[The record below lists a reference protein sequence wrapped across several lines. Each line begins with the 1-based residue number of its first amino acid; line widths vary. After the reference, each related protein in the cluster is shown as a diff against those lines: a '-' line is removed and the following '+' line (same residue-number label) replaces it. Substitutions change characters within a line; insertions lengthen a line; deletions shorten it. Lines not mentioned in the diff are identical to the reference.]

1 MTRNQS
7 FAISIMH
14 ALSPKMNASVEYD
27 ALGDSLEFNYRKIE
41 GNIDECFEEVT
52 KTITIY
58 HNYGV
63 QSEYDELNAKYKVV
77 SEENSDLQIKV
88 FKRDL
93 QIFKLQAEIVNL
105 EDQIPK

>member
-1 MTRNQS
+1 
-7 FAISIMH
+7 MH

-58 HNYGV
+58 HNYDNEIA
-63 QSEYDELNAKYKVV
+63 QKYL
-77 SEENSDLQIKV
+77 DRIKEV
-88 FKRDL
+88 LAEMEKRYE
-93 QIFKLQAEIVNL
+93 Q
-105 EDQIPK
+105 